1 MDIQVVGYAQPW
13 KTNLS
18 KERQRQ
24 FMTAEEL
31 TKAFRK
37 TPAMIELAELID
49 AVENGDWDE
58 QAVSV
63 EVSKPLLK
71 MLEFQE
77 RAEAAEQGRAPTP
90 VDKILARIID
100 NVLQE
105 ELHWLT
111 VEPAHFDRYRDLWNR
126 FCDEQGAPEHKILPE
141 QEAPTEESPF

>member
-1 MDIQVVGYAQPW
+1 
-13 KTNLS
+13 
-18 KERQRQ
+18 
-24 FMTAEEL
+24 MTAEEL

-37 TPAMIELAELID
+37 TPAMTELAELID

-71 MLEFQE
+71 MLEFLE

>member
-1 MDIQVVGYAQPW
+1 
-13 KTNLS
+13 
-18 KERQRQ
+18 
-24 FMTAEEL
+24 MTAEEL